1 MLVYNCQIKTPTS
14 ELNSNYMI
22 HVHTEIVVAEGL
34 QECGNHSSINNTR
47 IVLDHT
53 GSDHG
58 LDYRL
63 EGVSDQG
70 LDHVWHHK
78 LHHGSDHGSQ
88 KKV

>member
-1 MLVYNCQIKTPTS
+1 MYKQ
-14 ELNSNYMI
+14 NS
-22 HVHTEIVVAEGL
+22 
-34 QECGNHSSINNTR
+34 CGCVSAILGSYW
-47 IVLDHT
+47 IVLDQT

-78 LHHGSDHGSQ
+78 LHHGSDHGLQ